1 MFANY
6 FQCETNKRFI
16 SINFK
21 ISIIPI
27 IASYVFRFM
36 GIFRWVSASLKLKLS
51 KISLLHRENNIL
63 EYSFWTQIIMQVC
76 MI

>member
-36 GIFRWVSASLKLKLS
+36 GI
-51 KISLLHRENNIL
+51 
-63 EYSFWTQIIMQVC
+63 
-76 MI
+76 